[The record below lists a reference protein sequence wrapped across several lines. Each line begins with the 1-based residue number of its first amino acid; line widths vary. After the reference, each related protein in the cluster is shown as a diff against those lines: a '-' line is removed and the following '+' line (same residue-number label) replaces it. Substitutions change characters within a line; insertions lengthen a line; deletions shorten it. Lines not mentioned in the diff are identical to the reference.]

1 MQYIKIVTFIYF
13 IVMEKMF
20 ILALLITF
28 LFCSMKIIE
37 MKYVSKEWKQLKF
50 VIRDAAIVF
59 ISSISALF
67 VFNVSNGTMTD
78 FFNIVT
84 DNKVLNP
91 AATEVFTGDPEF

>member
-1 MQYIKIVTFIYF
+1 
-13 IVMEKMF
+13 MEKMF

-37 MKYVSKEWKQLKF
+37 MKYVSKEWKPLKH

-59 ISSISALF
+59 TSSISALF
-67 VFNVSNGTMTD
+67 AFNVSNGSMTD

-84 DNKVLNP
+84 ENKVLNP
-91 AATEVFTGDPEF
+91 SATEVFTGDPGF